1 MTANLQEVIGT
12 LSDIGDDFSALI
24 NVKTG
29 EILPFIA
36 GLNDPEEDEEEW
48 EDKLF
53 DDDWVSFP
61 NKYDI
66 NAYQMMVDFIDL
78 VPDEIMQSDLASA
91 IRGSGAF
98 RRFRDY
104 VGNHNLLEQWYA
116 FEQDQWQRKAI
127 TFLKDNDIPYTE

>member
-1 MTANLQEVIGT
+1 MAANLREVIDT
-12 LSDIGDDFSALI
+12 LSDIGDDFDALI

-29 EILPFIA
+29 EILTYIHNM
-36 GLNDPEEDEEEW
+36 GIEEDEEEW

-66 NAYQMMVDFIDL
+66 NAYQMMVDFIDQ

-98 RRFRDY
+98 RRFKDY

-116 FEQDQWQRKAI
+116 FEQDQWQQKAI